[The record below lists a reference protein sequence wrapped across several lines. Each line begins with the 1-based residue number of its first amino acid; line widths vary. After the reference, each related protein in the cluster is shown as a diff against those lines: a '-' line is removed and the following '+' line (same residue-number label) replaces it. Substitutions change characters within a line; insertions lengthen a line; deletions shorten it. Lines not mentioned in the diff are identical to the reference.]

1 MKIDLK
7 SVARKQYIKFAIV
20 ALLYLLWVIWLGN
33 YWWLLG
39 LLIIFD
45 LYVSRIVNWTFW
57 KRRDKKNSSL
67 VEWIDAL
74 IFALIAVTFINL
86 FFFQNFNIPTSSMEK
101 SLLIGDY
108 LFVSKVSYGPRVP
121 TTPLSFPLVQH
132 TLPLT
137 KDRNSFL
144 TWIQNPYRRMK
155 GTRQIK
161 RNSPIVF
168 NYPEGDTVCTNPRYQ
183 SNQSYH
189 SLVRQVGRQAVWNNP
204 REYGRI
210 VYRPVDRRE
219 NFIKRC
225 IGLPGDTVE
234 VRHNWVYVNGIPQD
248 TLKGMQFDYQVIT
261 DGTPINQKKL
271 DMLEIYR
278 GEYQFSN
285 GVYILPLTEES
296 RKEVYKLPNVRF
308 AERLEIPMGERDGTF
323 PFSTG
328 FNWNRDNYGPVWIPR
343 KGATVPISLENI
355 PLYERIID
363 VYEGNDLEI
372 SGSIIKINGQPA
384 DSYTFKMDYYWMMG
398 DNRHNSADSRYWG
411 FVPEDHIVGR
421 PVFVYVSFN
430 KNKKFPA
437 NIRWNRILMKIR

>member
-1 MKIDLK
+1 
-7 SVARKQYIKFAIV
+7 
-20 ALLYLLWVIWLGN
+20 
-33 YWWLLG
+33 
-39 LLIIFD
+39 
-45 LYVSRIVNWTFW
+45 
-57 KRRDKKNSSL
+57 
-67 VEWIDAL
+67 
-74 IFALIAVTFINL
+74 
-86 FFFQNFNIPTSSMEK
+86 
-101 SLLIGDY
+101 
-108 LFVSKVSYGPRVP
+108 
-121 TTPLSFPLVQH
+121 
-132 TLPLT
+132 
-137 KDRNSFL
+137 
-144 TWIQNPYRRMK
+144 
-155 GTRQIK
+155 
-161 RNSPIVF
+161 
-168 NYPEGDTVCTNPRYQ
+168 

-189 SLVRQVGRQAVWNNP
+189 SLVRQFGRQAIWNNP

-234 VRHNWVYVNGIPQD
+234 IRHNWVYVNGLPQD
-248 TLKGMQFDYQVIT
+248 SLNGMQFDYQVIT

-296 RKEVYKLPNVRF
+296 RREVYKLPNVRF
-308 AERLEIPMGERDGTF
+308 AERMEIPAGERDGTF
-323 PFSTG
+323 PFSRNY
-328 FNWNRDNYGPVWIPR
+328 NWNRDNYGPVWIPK
-343 KGATVPISLENI
+343 KGMTVPITIENL

-363 VYEGNDLEI
+363 VYESNDLEV
-372 SGSIIKINGQPA
+372 SGNIIKINGQPTGE
-384 DSYTFKMDYYWMMG
+384 YTFKMDYYWMMG